1 MMERY
6 IMIFDTF
13 FNLRTKHQQK
23 FKCAQPYIFKLRKS
37 KLSVIEKLNNN
48 KNIAIAL
55 PLQ

>member
-6 IMIFDTF
+6 RMIFDTF